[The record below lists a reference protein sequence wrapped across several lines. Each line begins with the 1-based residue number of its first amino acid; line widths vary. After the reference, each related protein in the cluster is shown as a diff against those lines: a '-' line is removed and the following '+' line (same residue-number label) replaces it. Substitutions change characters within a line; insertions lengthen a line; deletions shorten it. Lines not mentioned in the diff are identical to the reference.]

1 MSSFTF
7 TVTQVTQNF
16 TATIRYPVNLTLIEN
31 PDTVNVANFVS
42 TLTVI
47 NTIQPV
53 TISGVGGGS
62 LNPFNQS
69 LNTGDNVSFASVTT
83 PEIYG
88 YAQQPVQFPTGIS
101 VNNMGT
107 VFNGSVD
114 LSKINTTITNQL
126 ALIFAVLP
134 INLGSVL
141 NPATFTIEFN

>member
-16 TATIRYPVNLTLIEN
+16 TATIRYPINLTLSET

-83 PEIYG
+83 PAIYG
-88 YAQQPVQFPTGIS
+88 VAQQPVQFPTGIS

-107 VFNGSVD
+107 AFNGSVD